1 MNLSRPTRVF
11 NLILF
16 YLTVHFNVR
25 QLLCSKKLLISS
37 VEICRQTLNEQSLI
51 SNLVLLVSLS
61 TVQKRNLANI
71 DLLSSSTFFITT

>member
-25 QLLCSKKLLISS
+25 QLLWSKNFSISS
-37 VEICRQTLNEQSLI
+37 IEIYQQTLNERSLI
-51 SNLVLLVSLS
+51 SSFVSFVSLS
-61 TVQKRNLANI
+61 TVQKRI
-71 DLLSSSTFFITT
+71 WPK

>member
-37 VEICRQTLNEQSLI
+37 VEICCQTLNERSLI
-51 SNLVLLVSLS
+51 SGFVSFISLS